1 MTINP
6 SADIWTRNV
15 ILDNG
20 NRTVFG
26 DQEGSFGAQVLVS
39 SEPEKHIRSRNVEFT
54 ASTLKPNT
62 RYYPFFDSTS
72 GIDIIPKLLKLLWFL
87 DLSK

>member
-1 MTINP
+1 MLLHLHGNMTINP

-26 DQEGSFGAQVLVS
+26 DTDGSFTTQVLVS
-39 SEPEKHIRSRNVEFT
+39 SEPEKHMCSRNVEFDAT
-54 ASTLKPNT
+54 TLKPNT
-62 RYYPFFDSTS
+62 Q
-72 GIDIIPKLLKLLWFL
+72 I
-87 DLSK
+87 LSIL